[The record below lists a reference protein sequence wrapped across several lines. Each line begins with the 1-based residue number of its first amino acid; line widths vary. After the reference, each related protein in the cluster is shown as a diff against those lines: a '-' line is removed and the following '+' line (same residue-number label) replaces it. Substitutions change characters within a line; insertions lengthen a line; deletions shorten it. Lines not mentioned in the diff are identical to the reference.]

1 VTIRVFLIK
10 LSSQTRVVV
19 GGRAEEKGEENHE
32 AGLSGAGG
40 AGKARYNAAY

>member
-1 VTIRVFLIK
+1 MTIRVFLIK

-19 GGRAEEKGEENHE
+19 GGRAEKGEENHE